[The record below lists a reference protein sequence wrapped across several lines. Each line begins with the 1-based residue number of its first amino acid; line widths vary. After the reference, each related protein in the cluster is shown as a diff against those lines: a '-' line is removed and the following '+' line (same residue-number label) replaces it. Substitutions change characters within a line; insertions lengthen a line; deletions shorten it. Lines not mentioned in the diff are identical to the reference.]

1 MVYDITDLE
10 ILQVCISDLNKD
22 RSAEPELHLLLAK
35 LTNECCLNYICIALR
50 QNSKLLKEE
59 TEGNHSD
66 LKWFLKGR
74 IVIKTGSQDLQVG
87 LWQNLV

>member
-10 ILQVCISDLNKD
+10 VLQVCISDLNED
-22 RSAEPELHLLLAK
+22 RSAGSELRLLLAK
-35 LTNECCLNYICIALR
+35 VTSECRLNYICIALR

-66 LKWFLKGR
+66 LKRFLKGR
-74 IVIKTGSQDLQVG
+74 IVIKTG
-87 LWQNLV
+87 